1 MHTHLIG
8 LIGHR
13 ASLPY
18 GYKLI
23 PRKYPENKLTENLT
37 AEIMQTVLAETRE
50 SYDAEI
56 IVELSSSGLDE
67 NGGGGEV
74 DENVRRL
81 EGWVEQWVRDQ
92 AEGEGE

>member
-1 MHTHLIG
+1 
-8 LIGHR
+8 
-13 ASLPY
+13 
-18 GYKLI
+18 
-23 PRKYPENKLTENLT
+23 
-37 AEIMQTVLAETRE
+37 MQTVLAETRE

-67 NGGGGEV
+67 SGGNGEV

-92 AEGEGE
+92 AEGEGEGDEQ